1 MIITDEFVVINFPKT
16 GSTFVRNTLKRVHQ
30 SQSILNKLLIASRLQ
45 RKPYFEN
52 LWLPNIRTN
61 NSRRNK
67 LDEHGVCSQIP
78 SNHLSK
84 QIVSVKR
91 NLFEHYISSYEYGDW
106 KKAPWVEEEILN
118 NKFAN
123 YPNLSF
129 EQYVNL
135 IHEFNPMEYHPR
147 IGRKLNIGPASCQ
160 FLLFYFKRPFDIII
174 DIDQDYLE
182 FKKYKDDMYP
192 VHFLDQANLNEELYN
207 FLIKYKYPKNRVS
220 FILEEGKHNTSTP
233 TNKSMD
239 DYFTDSLMQKVKDKE
254 ALLFSIFNDYYV

>member
-30 SQSILNKLLIASRLQ
+30 RQSLLGKLLFASRLK
-45 RKPYFEN
+45 RKPYYEN

-61 NSRRNK
+61 SARRNK

-78 SNHLSK
+78 TRHLDK
-84 QIVSVKR
+84 KIVSVKR

-118 NKFAN
+118 KKFTN

-129 EQYVNL
+129 EEYVDL
-135 IHEFNPMEYHPR
+135 IHEHNPMEYHPR
-147 IGRKLNIGPASCQ
+147 IGRKLSIGPASCQ
-160 FLLFYFKRPFDIII
+160 FILFYFKRPFDIINNMN
-174 DIDQDYLE
+174 QEYLE
-182 FKKYKDDMYP
+182 LKKYEDDMYP
-192 VHFLDQANLNEELYN
+192 VHFLDQANLNDELYN
-207 FLIKYKYPKNRVS
+207 FLIKFKYQKRKVN

-233 TNKSMD
+233 VNKSID
-239 DYFTDSLMQKVKDKE
+239 DYFTESLLRKVKEKE
-254 ALLFSIFNDYYV
+254 AFLFSIFNDYYV